1 MATQIT
7 IRGRQ
12 YTLRSDEPSEDVEAV
27 AAYVDR
33 KMAEI
38 ARSSFDEYTVALLA
52 CLNVAS
58 EFHRFR
64 KRVNADLEELDK
76 EAGAIGA
83 ILEAALPEEVA
94 PDEEEAQEEQA

>member
-12 YTLRSDEPSEDVEAV
+12 YTLRSDEPSEDIEAV
-27 AAYVDR
+27 AAYVDA
-33 KMAEI
+33 KMADI

-64 KRVNADLEELDK
+64 KELGGKLDDLDK

-83 ILEAALPEEVA
+83 ILEAALPEEMA
-94 PDEEEAQEEQA
+94 PDEDAKDGK